1 MLFTS
6 SGLWN
11 RNPKKAGIET
21 HHLAGRVEHRRRE
34 CGAEEADKAQ
44 QEDSDGAIVDLQQ
57 EGQHRPGQEAARQMH
72 EVCVQQACA
81 DMTPP
86 LQPCHVHSLA
96 GM

>member
-44 QEDSDGAIVDLQQ
+44 QEDSDGAIVDLQ
-57 EGQHRPGQEAARQMH
+57 MH

-86 LQPCHVHSLA
+86 LQPCHVVSLA